1 MMFIK
6 IECMILKIYPSFS
19 SLDNTY
25 FNDKIQVTIL
35 KLDKM
40 YLISSIILY
49 ISILMGHIQGFY
61 YLKL

>member
-1 MMFIK
+1 
-6 IECMILKIYPSFS
+6 MILKIYPSFS

-25 FNDKIQVTIL
+25 FNGKIQVTIL